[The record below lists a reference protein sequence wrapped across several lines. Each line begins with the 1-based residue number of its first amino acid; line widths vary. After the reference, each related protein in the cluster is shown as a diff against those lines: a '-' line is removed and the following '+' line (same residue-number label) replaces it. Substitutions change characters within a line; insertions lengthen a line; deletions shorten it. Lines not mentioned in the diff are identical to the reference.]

1 MDLQGSTAA
10 EHQEAAG
17 IVAAGCLEMA
27 RSTAAVLHSRI
38 RGRESVPVRRSFIA
52 RDPGVEEIPPLARI
66 LRSGRGGGVRLR
78 LYLSL
83 LWVAVSEPHDVALPA
98 RTWAGLLGLRDPEGT
113 GARQVRSGFSWLEA
127 NSFVRVEEVPGLPSR
142 VTLLDETGTGEDY
155 TLPARAFKRA
165 EAAERDPNAHIYV
178 RLPAT
183 FWTCGWAA
191 QLSGPA
197 TAMLL
202 VLLEARGGRA
212 SDRELWFSPSVA
224 DNRYTLSENT
234 RSAGVHELAA
244 AGLVVVHRR
253 PVDPQALTYRRVRN
267 TYTLLLDNLSR
278 SPDEDEL
285 PEGLSLAE
293 G

>member
-10 EHQEAAG
+10 EHQAPAEVTGRLDLACATAG
-17 IVAAGCLEMA
+17 L
-27 RSTAAVLHSRI
+27 LQSRI
-38 RGRESVPVRRSFIA
+38 RGRENVPLRRSFIA

-98 RTWAGLLGLRDPEGT
+98 RTWASLLGLRDPEGT
-113 GARQVRSGFSWLEA
+113 GARQVRSGFSWLQA
-127 NSFVRVEEVPGLPSR
+127 NLFVRVDEVRGQAHR
-142 VTLLDETGTGEDY
+142 VTLLDETGNGEDY
-155 TLPARAFKRA
+155 VLPARAFKRA
-165 EAAERDPNAHIYV
+165 EAAGQDPDAHIYV

-202 VLLEARGGRA
+202 VLLEARGGRVG
-212 SDRELWFSPSVA
+212 DKELWFSPSVA
-224 DNRYTLSENT
+224 ENRYTLSENT

-244 AGLVVVHRR
+244 AGLLVVHRR
-253 PVDPQALTYRRVRN
+253 PVDPQAVTYRRVRN
-267 TYTLLLDNLSR
+267 TYTLLLENLSR
-278 SPDEDEL
+278 PAGQDKPSDDAL
-285 PEGLSLAE
+285 AASSL
-293 G
+293 